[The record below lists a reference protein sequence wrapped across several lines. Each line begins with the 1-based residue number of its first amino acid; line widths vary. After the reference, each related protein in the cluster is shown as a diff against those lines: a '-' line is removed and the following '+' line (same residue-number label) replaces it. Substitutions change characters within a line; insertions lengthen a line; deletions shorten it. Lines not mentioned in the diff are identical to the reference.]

1 MQRLLSLPIRTQ
13 LLLITLLISLP
24 AVVIIVLLGLEQRRT
39 AVEDAYQLTSLLAE
53 RIASEQKQSATAA
66 EQVLLTLSQLPEVR
80 QKNRTA
86 VQPLLQRLKELNPQY
101 ANLLVADREG
111 TVWAAVAMPPPPASI
126 SDRRYFKNAIRTGR
140 LSSGEY
146 VVSKSLSKPVFHFAL
161 PYRDQSGKLGG
172 VIIVAMRIDR
182 YTSIL
187 EQAKLT
193 AGADYVLLDH
203 AGIMLS
209 RALQPENAIGRKY
222 PLLLDDML
230 NGPDIN
236 SFTSR
241 GSLGDMRFIS
251 YRKIRLSG
259 ESEPYMYVRVGI
271 PVSSALDAANRAMAK
286 SLFLLSASLM
296 SAFVVAYLIGKRSI
310 ADRIVR
316 LETASHRL
324 AGGDLKARISDVVI
338 GGELGGLAESFDR
351 MAEQLSR
358 REAELEQA
366 RVSAESANR
375 AKSEFLANMS
385 HEIRT
390 PMNGMF
396 GMIQLLRFTRLE
408 NDQREYLDNLEMSG
422 KNLLALI
429 NDILDL
435 SRIESGKMQLETVDF
450 SVRHA
455 VQEILDAQLL
465 QIRQKGLQ
473 LTVDLHADVPE
484 LVCGDAL
491 RFKQVVLNLL
501 GNAIKFTHQ
510 GGISVSLGV
519 LHTQDD
525 ACNLLLT
532 VQDTGIGMTE
542 EQLGRVFN
550 VFEQADNSTTR
561 TYGGSG
567 LGLAICRRLVAL
579 MGGRIWAT
587 SNLHQGTTF
596 YVALQYAIP
605 AARPDANVIEGE
617 LPGEL
622 PVASRP
628 LKILVA
634 EDNAINAFSLVS
646 MLKKMGHETEV
657 AVNGREALELWQ
669 TWACALILM
678 DISMPEMDGKI
689 AAASIREQELH
700 LGGHTPIIA
709 VTAHTLQGDRER
721 FLAEGFDGYVAK
733 PVDIQLLA
741 AEIELVM
748 QRMDTVS

>member
-1 MQRLLSLPIRTQ
+1 MQRLLILPIRTQ

-39 AVEDAYQLTSLLAE
+39 AIEDAYQMTSLLAE
-53 RIASEQKQSATAA
+53 RIASEQKQSSTAA

-80 QKNRTA
+80 QKNRAA

-126 SDRRYFKNAIRTGR
+126 SDRRYFKNAVRTGQ

-161 PYRDQSGKLGG
+161 PYQDQSGRLGG

-187 EQAKLT
+187 EQAKLPS
-193 AGADYVLLDH
+193 GANYVLLDH

-209 RALQPENAIGRKY
+209 RALQPEQAIGRKY

-236 SFTSR
+236 SFISR

-259 ESEPYMYVRVGI
+259 ESEPYMYVRVGV
-271 PVSSALDAANRAMAK
+271 PVSSALDAANWAMAK

-296 SAFVVAYLIGKRSI
+296 AAFVVAYLIGKRSI
-310 ADRIVR
+310 ADRITR
-316 LETASHRL
+316 LESASHRL
-324 AGGDLKARISDVVI
+324 AGGDLQTRVSDVVV

-366 RVSAESANR
+366 RSAAESANL

-396 GMIQLLRFTRLE
+396 GMIQLLRFTSLSY
-408 NDQREYLDNLEMSG
+408 DQREYLDNLETSG

-435 SRIESGKMQLETVDF
+435 SRIESGKLLLEEVDF
-450 SVRHA
+450 SVCRA
-455 VQEILDAQLL
+455 VQEILDAQML

-510 GGISVSLGV
+510 GGITVSLS
-519 LHTQDD
+519 LLNRQDD
-525 ACNLLLT
+525 ACSLLLT

-579 MGGRIWAT
+579 MDGRIWAT
-587 SNLHQGTTF
+587 SAPNQGTTF
-596 YVALQYAIP
+596 FVELPYAI
-605 AARPDANVIEGE
+605 RPVQQGAEVVERE

-622 PVASRP
+622 PVAVRP

-646 MLKKMGHETEV
+646 MLKRMGHEAEV

-689 AAASIREQELH
+689 ATAAIREQESH

-741 AEIELVM
+741 AEIELVL
-748 QRMDTVS
+748 QKTDTL